1 MGLVVFI
8 FQSQPPLL
16 NTDEMFLRTF
26 FKNLACVSLI
36 ILAGCASSS
45 PAYKLYPGPLLQDS
59 DVATVTLTHGEAISV
74 DGLNVASAEY
84 RTVHLMPGQYR
95 IARGYHFSIVNTP
108 QDVGDPDRDQLTCD
122 PELSAV
128 ILEAGRHYRVN
139 AATTKDDKGL
149 RMIDETSGKVIW
161 RCRAE

>member
-1 MGLVVFI
+1 VFI

-16 NTDEMFLRTF
+16 DIGEMFLRTF
-26 FKNLACVSLI
+26 FANPACVFLI
-36 ILAGCASSS
+36 ILSGCASSN
-45 PAYKLYPGPLLQDS
+45 PVYKLYPGPLLQDS
-59 DVATVTLTHGEAISV
+59 DLATVTLTHGDAISV

-84 RTVHLMPGQYR
+84 RTVHLMPGLYR
-95 IARGYHFSIVNTP
+95 IARGYHFSIVDTP
-108 QDVGDPDRDQLTCD
+108 QDVGDPDRDELVCD

-149 RMIDETSGKVIW
+149 RMIDEPSGKVVW